1 MRERT
6 VDIETADGVM
16 PTFVTHP
23 ESGGPFAPVVL
34 FMDVWGFREQL
45 CDIARRIATVG
56 YAALVPNL
64 YYREGGVTFDYRHAD
79 GRTRSLK
86 DLPKEEQDRIYAV
99 HQHLT
104 DPMVVA
110 DCAAL
115 LDFIDGDESI
125 RTGGPVGSI
134 GWCMGGRHVIRAA
147 AAHPARFRATA
158 SLHPTRMVGEDGPDA
173 PYRDAPKCRGEVYV
187 GWGEHD
193 HYAPAEVIAT
203 VRDAFKGQP
212 AAYDD
217 VLHLGADHGYAIPD
231 RDVFDKH
238 AAARDWERIFAM
250 YRRVLQP

>member
-1 MRERT
+1 MQERI
-6 VDIETADGVM
+6 VEIETPDGAM
-16 PTFVTHP
+16 PTFVTLP
-23 ESGGPFAPVVL
+23 ENGGPFAPVVL
-34 FMDVWGFREQL
+34 FMDVWGYREQL

-64 YYREGGVTFDYRHAD
+64 YYREGGVTFDYRHDD

-86 DLPKEEQDRIYAV
+86 DLPKAEQDRIYAV
-99 HQHLT
+99 HKHLT
-104 DPMVVA
+104 DPMAVA

-115 LDFIDGDESI
+115 LAFIDGDDAI

-147 AAHPARFRATA
+147 GAYPARFQATV

-173 PYRDAPKCRGEVYV
+173 PYRDAPKCRGEVYI
-187 GWGEHD
+187 GWGELD

-203 VRDAFKGQP
+203 VRDAFDGQP
-212 AAYDD
+212 VGYDD
-217 VLHLGADHGYAIPD
+217 LLHKGADHGYAIPD

>member
-1 MRERT
+1 MRERI

-23 ESGGPFAPVVL
+23 EAGGPFPPVVL
-34 FMDVWGFREQL
+34 FMDVWGYREVL

-64 YYREGGVTFDYRHAD
+64 YYRKGGVSFDYRHPD

-86 DLPKEEQDRIYAV
+86 DLPQEEQDKIYAI
-99 HQHLT
+99 HLHLT
-104 DPMVVA
+104 DIMVID

-115 LDFIDGDESI
+115 LQFIDGDDAI
-125 RTGGPVGSI
+125 RHQGPVGSI

-147 AAHPARFRATA
+147 AAHPGRFQATV
-158 SLHPTRMVGEDGPDA
+158 SLHPTRLVGEDKPDA
-173 PYRDAPKCRGEVYV
+173 PYRDAPKCRGEVYI
-187 GWGEHD
+187 GWGERD
-193 HYAPAEVIAT
+193 HYTPAEVIET
-203 VRDAFKGQP
+203 VRQAFTGQDV
-212 AAYDD
+212 AYDD
-217 VLHLGADHGYAIPD
+217 VLHAGVEHGYAIPD

-238 AAARDWERIFAM
+238 AAARDWERAFAM